1 MIRKARIVFCA
12 SSQDYFDFFER
23 AVQMPTSSMLCAT
36 LLIAQEYME
45 NKMTKKMRMQ
55 PSHEALLTP
64 GQKGRLADHRALI
77 QGDAELRGNF
87 VADIAG
93 TSSMRKAQ
101 LFVPTL
107 VQNSMM
113 WFEAAGRKA
122 LPTEN
127 LVFQG
132 GPAILGLA
140 PPEFQC
146 SWVELIGVLGGEG
159 ISDSDCRSLAGVAMH
174 ATVIGSLFLFAML
187 HIEFRDTSL
196 RFHRMQSAA
205 SGFLADDE
213 EQDVDIE

>member
-1 MIRKARIVFCA
+1 
-12 SSQDYFDFFER
+12 
-23 AVQMPTSSMLCAT
+23 
-36 LLIAQEYME
+36 
-45 NKMTKKMRMQ
+45 
-55 PSHEALLTP
+55 
-64 GQKGRLADHRALI
+64 
-77 QGDAELRGNF
+77 
-87 VADIAG
+87 
-93 TSSMRKAQ
+93 MRKAQ

-122 LPTEN
+122 LPRKN

-132 GPAILGLA
+132 VPAIPGLA
-140 PPEFQC
+140 QPEFHC
-146 SWVELIGVLGGEG
+146 SWVELIGVHGGEG
-159 ISDSDCRSLAGVAMH
+159 ISDSDCRSVAGVAMH

-205 SGFLADDE
+205 SGVLADD